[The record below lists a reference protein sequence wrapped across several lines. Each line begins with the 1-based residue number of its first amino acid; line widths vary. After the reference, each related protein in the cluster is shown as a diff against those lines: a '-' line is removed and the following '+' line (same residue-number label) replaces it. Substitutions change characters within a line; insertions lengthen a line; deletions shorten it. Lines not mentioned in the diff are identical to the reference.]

1 MKKKQIYFISFL
13 LLLEAGG
20 IFFFLFQ
27 PDYEYRAATAPA
39 TTVRFEKDTL
49 HLGTL
54 SYNTKREASFRFT
67 NTGSVPFLIRD
78 IRTSCGCTSVAWE
91 KRPVLPGASGE
102 IKITFQPNSLGFF
115 FKTIEVIANVPGNVI
130 QLKVRGTVTE

>member
-1 MKKKQIYFISFL
+1 MKKKQIYLLSFL
-13 LLLEAGG
+13 LLLGAGG
-20 IFFFLFQ
+20 ILYLTLK
-27 PDYEYRAATAPA
+27 PDYEYRAVTAPA